1 MEANQ
6 RTNET
11 YTIAWVCALPI
22 EQAAARGMLDEQHPN
37 LPAAKDDTN
46 NYRFGRIGEHD
57 VVIAVLKYAGTAP
70 AATAATNLSRSFPN
84 VRFGLIV
91 GTGDGAPGRPHN
103 DPQKDI
109 RLGDVIV
116 SSPSSEYSGAIQYDL
131 GKSLEKGKFIRLR
144 GDAQLDGYQIETL
157 VDKLVAKYPE
167 SGFHYPGDEFDK
179 LFASKYLH
187 VKDEEADEECCTL
200 CEDEG
205 LVQRK
210 QRKNPRTPAV
220 HYGLIGCANQVLQ
233 NSGLRDKLRQ
243 ELGIICF
250 EMEAGGLMND
260 FPCLIIRGISN
271 YCDSH
276 KNKQWQPYAA
286 VAAAAAY
293 AKRLLS
299 VIVPR
304 IVAEEKLAAE
314 VAGILE
320 TQTFVLGQLK
330 GSVAKAEV
338 KLDLRGLPTVP
349 NAAFDSH
356 VDFDE
361 QDSTC
366 LLGTRVDI
374 LEKIRDWITGNATK
388 SIFWLN
394 GMAGT
399 GKSTIARS
407 VAEELAQRNQLGAS
421 FSFKRGEGDHQSCKY
436 LFTTMA
442 FQLAHSVPVL
452 RQDITMAVDGNPDV
466 GHKALGE

>member
-1 MEANQ
+1 M
-6 RTNET
+6 
-11 YTIAWVCALPI
+11 VHL
-22 EQAAARGMLDEQHPN
+22 L
-37 LPAAKDDTN
+37 
-46 NYRFGRIGEHD
+46 GR
-57 VVIAVLKYAGTAP
+57 
-70 AATAATNLSRSFPN
+70 
-84 VRFGLIV
+84 
-91 GTGDGAPGRPHN
+91 
-103 DPQKDI
+103 
-109 RLGDVIV
+109 
-116 SSPSSEYSGAIQYDL
+116 
-131 GKSLEKGKFIRLR
+131 
-144 GDAQLDGYQIETL
+144 
-157 VDKLVAKYPE
+157 
-167 SGFHYPGDEFDK
+167 
-179 LFASKYLH
+179 
-187 VKDEEADEECCTL
+187 
-200 CEDEG
+200 
-205 LVQRK
+205 
-210 QRKNPRTPAV
+210 
-220 HYGLIGCANQVLQ
+220 
-233 NSGLRDKLRQ
+233 
-243 ELGIICF
+243 
-250 EMEAGGLMND
+250 
-260 FPCLIIRGISN
+260 
-271 YCDSH
+271 
-276 KNKQWQPYAA
+276 
-286 VAAAAAY
+286 
-293 AKRLLS
+293 
-299 VIVPR
+299 
-304 IVAEEKLAAE
+304 
-314 VAGILE
+314 
-320 TQTFVLGQLK
+320 FVLGQLK